1 MDFYSAVQG
10 CEALKSYMNT
20 LAVSLS
26 CNESPGSI
34 VEEPTPI
41 KENENPNTSM
51 VSDVMEISMDM
62 SMNMSA
68 NMSMSMSANMS
79 MEGKSEDVSQIEE
92 NEKEASVR

>member
-10 CEALKSYMNT
+10 CESLKSYMNT

-51 VSDVMEISMDM
+51 VSDVMEMSMDM
-62 SMNMSA
+62 SMN
-68 NMSMSMSANMS
+68 MSANMS

>member
-10 CEALKSYMNT
+10 CESLKSYMNT

-68 NMSMSMSANMS
+68 NMSM
-79 MEGKSEDVSQIEE
+79 EGKSEDVSQIEE

>member
-10 CEALKSYMNT
+10 CESLKSYMNT

-68 NMSMSMSANMS
+68 NMSM
-79 MEGKSEDVSQIEE
+79 EGKSEDGSQVEE